1 MTLQDGAHPT
11 AGDAPGSPIGPP
23 FDVSAP
29 AAMPASSATAAATAP
44 AGDDAIYERI
54 LSAVLDRH
62 LPPGTLLVE
71 EQLAGAF
78 GVSRTRIRPVLARL
92 AGEHLVTLTPHRR
105 ATITRPTA
113 QEARE
118 VFEARRLIE
127 PTLVAF
133 FVERATADDVEELRR
148 CVEAEEQARRA
159 GDLRRAIRLAGDFHL
174 RLSQGAGHLTLGRI
188 LRELVSRT
196 TLVLMTYGPADAAG
210 GGAGTACGCQDH
222 RALIDALRL
231 RDAAEAARRMV
242 EHLARLEAQLCFTPA
257 VAAAPDLARLFGA
270 NP

>member
-1 MTLQDGAHPT
+1 MTLQDGAHPS
-11 AGDAPGSPIGPP
+11 AGDAPATPSELPP
-23 FDVSAP
+23 G
-29 AAMPASSATAAATAP
+29 AAAAAPTATSTAIAP
-44 AGDDAIYERI
+44 PGDDAIYERI

-133 FVERATADDVEELRR
+133 FVERASEGDIDELRR
-148 CVEAEEQARRA
+148 CVEAEAQARRD
-159 GDLRRAIRLAGDFHL
+159 GDTRRAIRLAGDFHL

-196 TLVLMTYGPADAAG
+196 TLVLMTYGPADADG
-210 GGAGTACGCQDH
+210 GGCGCHDH

-231 RDAAEAARRMV
+231 RDAAEAARRMD
-242 EHLARLEAQLCFTPA
+242 EHLARLEAQLCFASP
-257 VAAAPDLARLFGA
+257 AAATPDLARLFGA
-270 NP
+270 GA

>member
-1 MTLQDGAHPT
+1 MTLQDGAHPS
-11 AGDAPGSPIGPP
+11 AGDAPATPSELPP
-23 FDVSAP
+23 G
-29 AAMPASSATAAATAP
+29 AAAPTATSTAIAP
-44 AGDDAIYERI
+44 PGDDAIYERI

-133 FVERATADDVEELRR
+133 FVERASEGDIDELRR
-148 CVEAEEQARRA
+148 CVEAEAQARRD
-159 GDLRRAIRLAGDFHL
+159 GDTRRAIRLAGDFHL

-196 TLVLMTYGPADAAG
+196 TLVLMTYGPADADG
-210 GGAGTACGCQDH
+210 GGGGCHDH

-231 RDAAEAARRMV
+231 RDAAEATRRMD
-242 EHLARLEAQLCFTPA
+242 EHLARLEAQLCFASP
-257 VAAAPDLARLFGA
+257 AAATPDLARLFGA
-270 NP
+270 GA

>member
-1 MTLQDGAHPT
+1 MTLQDGAHPSD
-11 AGDAPGSPIGPP
+11 GDAPGSPDGLPP
-23 FDVSAP
+23 GAAAP
-29 AAMPASSATAAATAP
+29 ASTATSTATP
-44 AGDDAIYERI
+44 PPGDDAIYERI

-133 FVERATADDVEELRR
+133 FVERAGAADIDELRR
-148 CVEAEEQARRA
+148 CVEAEAQARRA

-196 TLVLMTYGPADAAG
+196 TLVLMTYGPADADGG
-210 GGAGTACGCQDH
+210 GGAACGCQDH

-231 RDAAEAARRMV
+231 RDAPEAARRMD
-242 EHLARLEAQLCFTPA
+242 EHLARLESQLCFTSATAP
-257 VAAAPDLARLFGA
+257 APDLGRLFGA
-270 NP
+270 GS

>member
-1 MTLQDGAHPT
+1 MTLQDGAHPSD
-11 AGDAPGSPIGPP
+11 GDAPGSPGGLPP
-23 FDVSAP
+23 GAAAP
-29 AAMPASSATAAATAP
+29 ASTATSTATP
-44 AGDDAIYERI
+44 PPGDDAIYERI

-133 FVERATADDVEELRR
+133 FVERAGAADIDELRR
-148 CVEAEEQARRA
+148 CVEAEAQARRA

-196 TLVLMTYGPADAAG
+196 TLVLMTYGPADADS
-210 GGAGTACGCQDH
+210 GGAACGCQDH

-231 RDAAEAARRMV
+231 RDAPEAARRMD
-242 EHLARLEAQLCFTPA
+242 EHLARLESQLCFTPPA
-257 VAAAPDLARLFGA
+257 AAAPDLARLFGA
-270 NP
+270 AA